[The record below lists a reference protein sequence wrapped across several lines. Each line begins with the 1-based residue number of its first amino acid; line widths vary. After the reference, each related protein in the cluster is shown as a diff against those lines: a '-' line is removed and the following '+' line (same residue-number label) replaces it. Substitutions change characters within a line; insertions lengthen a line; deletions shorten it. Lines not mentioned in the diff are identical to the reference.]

1 MQRATPTDA
10 HGDEGWYPEV
20 PRVPARVLD
29 RVIEAALDEDLAWG
43 DATTEALV
51 PPGLKARADIAARA
65 QGIVAG
71 LPIAARAFRVVDP
84 SLEVDY
90 LATDGER
97 VVDGLPLLRVEGPAR
112 SILMAER
119 VALNFLQRLSGVAT
133 LTGRFVD
140 AVAGTEARIV
150 DTRKTTPGL
159 RVLEKYAVRCGGGA
173 NHRMH
178 LGDAVLVK
186 DNHRAVLAATGRSLP
201 EAVARLKRGLPP
213 TMTVEVEVET
223 LEELEDVLQG
233 GPDAVL
239 LDNMSPNELRVAVLT
254 VRGRAITEASGGITL
269 ETVRTVAESGV
280 DLISIGAL
288 THSAP
293 ALDLALDWIRTDSAG
308 DAREPV
314 PELAQG

>member
-1 MQRATPTDA
+1 MEQETVRQPTADA
-10 HGDEGWYPEV
+10 GWFPEV

-29 RVIEAALDEDLAWG
+29 RIIETALDEDIAWG
-43 DATTEALV
+43 DATTEALI
-51 PPGLKARADIAARA
+51 PPEVTARADIAARA
-65 QGIVAG
+65 AGVVAG
-71 LPIAARAFRVVDP
+71 LPVAARVFRTVDP
-84 SLEVDY
+84 ELQVTP
-90 LATDGER
+90 LVTDGER
-97 VVDGLPLLRVEGPAR
+97 VVDGVPLLRVEGAAR

-133 LTGRFVD
+133 LTSRFVD
-140 AVAGTEARIV
+140 AVEGTAARIV

-186 DNHRAVLAATGRSLP
+186 DNHRAVLEAGGRSLSD
-201 EAVARLKRGLPP
+201 AVSRLKGGLPP
-213 TMTVEVEVET
+213 TMTVEVEVDT

-233 GPDAVL
+233 EPDAVL

-254 VRGRAITEASGGITL
+254 VRGRAITEASGGVTL
-269 ETVRTVAESGV
+269 DTVATIAESGV

-293 ALDLALDWIRTDSAG
+293 ALDVALDWIRTDVAG
-308 DAREPV
+308 NGATP
-314 PELAQG
+314 GGS

>member
-1 MQRATPTDA
+1 VDQAAVRKHAADA
-10 HGDEGWYPEV
+10 GWFPEV

-29 RVIEAALDEDLAWG
+29 RIIETALDEDLAWG
-43 DATTEALV
+43 DATTDALI
-51 PPGLKARADIAARA
+51 PPAVSARADIAARA
-65 QGIVAG
+65 AGVVAG
-71 LPIAARAFRVVDP
+71 LPVAARVFATVDP
-84 SLEVDY
+84 DLEVAP

-97 VVDGLPLLRVEGPAR
+97 VVDGLPLLRVEGAAR

-119 VALNFLQRLSGVAT
+119 VALNILQRLSGVAT
-133 LTGRFVD
+133 LTARFVE
-140 AVAGTEARIV
+140 AVEGTAARIV

-186 DNHRAVLAATGRSLP
+186 DNHRAVLAAGGRSLP
-201 EAVARLKRGLPP
+201 EAVARLKAGLPP
-213 TMTVEVEVET
+213 TMTVEVEVDT
-223 LEELEDVLQG
+223 LEELEEVLQG

-254 VRGRAITEASGGITL
+254 IRGRAITEASGGVTL
-269 ETVRTVAESGV
+269 ETVRTIAESGV
-280 DLISIGAL
+280 DLVSIGAL

-293 ALDLALDWIRTDSAG
+293 ALDVALDWIRTDLAGNGSAP
-308 DAREPV
+308 EP
-314 PELAQG
+314 QGA

>member
-1 MQRATPTDA
+1 VDQAAVRKPAADA
-10 HGDEGWYPEV
+10 GWFPEV

-29 RVIEAALDEDLAWG
+29 RIIETALDEDLAWG
-43 DATTEALV
+43 DATTDALI
-51 PPGLKARADIAARA
+51 PPAVSARADIAARA
-65 QGIVAG
+65 AGVVAG
-71 LPIAARAFRVVDP
+71 LPVAARVFATVDP
-84 SLEVDY
+84 DLEVAP

-97 VVDGLPLLRVEGPAR
+97 VVDGLPLLRVEGAAR

-133 LTGRFVD
+133 LTARFVE
-140 AVAGTEARIV
+140 AVEGTAARIV

-186 DNHRAVLAATGRSLP
+186 DNHRAVLAAGGRSLP
-201 EAVARLKRGLPP
+201 EAVARLKAGLPP
-213 TMTVEVEVET
+213 TMTVEVEVDT
-223 LEELEDVLQG
+223 LEELEEVLQG

-254 VRGRAITEASGGITL
+254 IRGRAITEASGGVTL
-269 ETVRTVAESGV
+269 ETVRTIAESGV
-280 DLISIGAL
+280 DLVSIGAL

-293 ALDLALDWIRTDSAG
+293 ALDVALDWIRTDLAGNGSAP
-308 DAREPV
+308 EP
-314 PELAQG
+314 QGA

>member
-1 MQRATPTDA
+1 MEQAAAPTAPDS
-10 HGDEGWYPEV
+10 DGWYPEV

-51 PPGLKARADIAARA
+51 PPDARARADIAARA
-65 QGIVAG
+65 PGVASG
-71 LPIAARAFRVVDP
+71 VPVAARVFKTVDP
-84 SLEVDY
+84 DLDVRP
-90 LATDGER
+90 LVTDGER
-97 VVDGLPLLRVEGPAR
+97 VVPGLPLLRVEGRAR

-133 LTGRFVD
+133 LTSRFVE
-140 AVAGTEARIV
+140 AVEGTDARIV

-159 RVLEKYAVRCGGGA
+159 RSLEKYAVRCGGGA
-173 NHRMH
+173 NHRLH

-186 DNHRAVLAATGRSLP
+186 DNHRAVLAASGRSLS
-201 EAVARLKRGLPP
+201 ESVARLKKGLPP
-213 TMTVEVEVET
+213 TMTVEVEVDT

-233 GPDAVL
+233 DPDAVL

-254 VRGRAITEASGGITL
+254 VRGRAITEASGGVTL
-269 ETVRTVAESGV
+269 ETVRTIAESGV
-280 DLISIGAL
+280 DLISVGAL

-293 ALDLALDWIRTDSAG
+293 ALDVALDWIRTDVP
-308 DAREPV
+308 EPV
-314 PELAQG
+314 KEAVPEPVRS

>member
-1 MQRATPTDA
+1 VQRATPTDA

-84 SLEVDY
+84 SLEVDH

>member
-1 MQRATPTDA
+1 MEQAIARQTIAD
-10 HGDEGWYPEV
+10 DGWFPEV
-20 PRVPARVLD
+20 PRVPARALD
-29 RVIEAALDEDLAWG
+29 RVIEAALDEDLAYG
-43 DATTEALV
+43 DATTDALV
-51 PPGLKARADIAARA
+51 PAAATAGADIAARSP
-65 QGIVAG
+65 GVVAG
-71 LPIAARAFRVVDP
+71 VPVAARVFRAVDP
-84 SLEVDY
+84 T
-90 LATDGER
+90 LAVTPLVGDGER
-97 VVDGLPLLRVEGPAR
+97 VVDGLPLLRLDGPAR

-133 LTGRFVD
+133 MTSRFVE
-140 AVAGTEARIV
+140 AVAGTDARIV

-186 DNHRAVLAATGRSLP
+186 DNHRAVLAAGGRSLP
-201 EAVARLKRGLPP
+201 EAVARLKAGLPP

-269 ETVRTVAESGV
+269 DTVRTIAEAGV

-293 ALDLALDWIRTDSAG
+293 ALDMALDWIRTDLPGNGKA
-308 DAREPV
+308 D
-314 PELAQG
+314 L

>member
-1 MQRATPTDA
+1 VDQASVRKPTADA
-10 HGDEGWYPEV
+10 GWFPEV

-29 RVIEAALDEDLAWG
+29 RIIETALDEDLAWG
-43 DATTEALV
+43 DATTDALI
-51 PPGLKARADIAARA
+51 PPAVSARADIAARA
-65 QGIVAG
+65 AGVVAG
-71 LPIAARAFRVVDP
+71 LPVAARVFATVDP
-84 SLEVDY
+84 DLEVAP

-97 VVDGLPLLRVEGPAR
+97 VVDGLPLLRVEGAAR

-133 LTGRFVD
+133 LTARFVE
-140 AVAGTEARIV
+140 AVEGTAARIV

-186 DNHRAVLAATGRSLP
+186 DNHRAVLAAGGRSLP
-201 EAVARLKRGLPP
+201 EAVARLKAGLPP
-213 TMTVEVEVET
+213 TMTVEVEVDT
-223 LEELEDVLQG
+223 LEELEAVLQG

-254 VRGRAITEASGGITL
+254 IRGRAITEASGGVTL
-269 ETVRTVAESGV
+269 ETVRTIAESGV
-280 DLISIGAL
+280 DLVSIGAL

-293 ALDLALDWIRTDSAG
+293 ALDVALDWIRTDLAGNGSAP
-308 DAREPV
+308 EP
-314 PELAQG
+314 QGA

>member
-1 MQRATPTDA
+1 VEQATARQTIAD
-10 HGDEGWYPEV
+10 DGWFPEV

-29 RVIEAALDEDLAWG
+29 RVIEAALDEDLAYG
-43 DATTEALV
+43 DATTDALV
-51 PPGLKARADIAARA
+51 PAAVTARADIAAR
-65 QGIVAG
+65 GPGVVAG
-71 LPIAARAFRVVDP
+71 LPVAARVFRAVDP
-84 SLEVDY
+84 T
-90 LATDGER
+90 LAVTPLVNDGEQ
-97 VVDGLPLLRVEGPAR
+97 VVHGLPLLRIEGPAR

-133 LTGRFVD
+133 MTARFVE
-140 AVAGTEARIV
+140 AVAGTDARVV

-186 DNHRAVLAATGRSLP
+186 DNHRAVLAAGGRSLP
-201 EAVARLKRGLPP
+201 EAVARLKAGLPP
-213 TMTVEVEVET
+213 TMTVEVEVDT
-223 LEELEDVLQG
+223 LEELEEVLLG

-254 VRGRAITEASGGITL
+254 VRGRAITEASGGVTL
-269 ETVRTVAESGV
+269 DTVRTIADAGV

-293 ALDLALDWIRTDSAG
+293 ALDLALDWIRTDLPGNGTGPGS
-308 DAREPV
+308 E
-314 PELAQG
+314 

>member
-1 MQRATPTDA
+1 MEVTTPASTPD
-10 HGDEGWYPEV
+10 GEGWYPEV
-20 PRVPARVLD
+20 PRVPARGLD
-29 RVIEAALDEDLAWG
+29 RVIEAALEEDLAWG

-51 PPGLKARADIAARA
+51 PPEVKARADIAARA
-65 QGIVAG
+65 QGVVAG
-71 LPIAARAFRVVDP
+71 LPIAARVFRTVDP
-84 SLEVDY
+84 A
-90 LATDGER
+90 LAVTPLVTDGER
-97 VVDGLPLLRVEGPAR
+97 VVDGLPLLRVEGSAR

-133 LTGRFVD
+133 LTARFVE
-140 AVAGTEARIV
+140 AIAGTDTRIV

-186 DNHRAVLAATGRSLP
+186 DNHRAVLSAAGRSLP

-213 TMTVEVEVET
+213 TMTVQVEVDT

-280 DLISIGAL
+280 DLISVGAL

-293 ALDLALDWIRTDSAG
+293 ALDLALDWIRTEVAG

-314 PELAQG
+314 PEAARG